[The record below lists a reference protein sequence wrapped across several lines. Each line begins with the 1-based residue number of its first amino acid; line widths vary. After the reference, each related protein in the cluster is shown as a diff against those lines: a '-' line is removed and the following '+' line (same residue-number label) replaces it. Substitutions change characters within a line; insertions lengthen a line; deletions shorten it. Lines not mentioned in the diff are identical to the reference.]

1 MILNDTQ
8 VKRIADLGR
17 TLPDSLLAPLVL
29 EIVLGCGLPVAT
41 HAVVEEPQTAA
52 PEPRATFERSEQV
65 SAAMR
70 QAAVV
75 HHLKANPGDRIVDIQ
90 RALGCHR
97 DIVRKAIEKLTQDGT
112 VERRNVN
119 GRWRYYLLAAIA
131 PALQPEVL
139 LTEQR
144 IDGEN
149 KQRLVRV
156 ERRKGV
162 AKPVQPANAKQ
173 RAIAL
178 VEYVRTH
185 PGAAFGDFM
194 REFGW
199 GMGHLQYALKLAKE
213 SGELLM
219 EGDRASAVYYVRG
232 YVNGAAQA
240 VTA

>member
-8 VKRIADLGR
+8 VKRIADRGR
-17 TLPDSLLAPLVL
+17 ALPDALLAPLVL
-29 EIVLGCGLPVAT
+29 EIVLGRGLPVAP
-41 HAVVEEPQTAA
+41 HASVEKLSTAA
-52 PEPRATFERSEQV
+52 PEPRATLERSEHI

-70 QAAVV
+70 QAAVLE
-75 HHLKANPGDRIVDIQ
+75 HLKTHPGDRIVDIQ

-97 DIVRKAIEKLTQDGT
+97 NIVRKAIEKLTQDGT

-119 GRWRYYLLAAIA
+119 GRWRCYLVAAVA
-131 PALQPEVL
+131 HSTQSEVL

-213 SGELLM
+213 SGELRM